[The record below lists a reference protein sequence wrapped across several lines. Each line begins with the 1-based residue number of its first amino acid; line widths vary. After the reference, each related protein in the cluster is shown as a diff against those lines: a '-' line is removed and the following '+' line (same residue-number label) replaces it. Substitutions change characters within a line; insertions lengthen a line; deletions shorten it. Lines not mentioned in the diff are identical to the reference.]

1 MFETCVNLADV
12 LCDENLG
19 LKYGKHLHSAY
30 FMGATWIG
38 KPKDNWVPGSGE
50 NSLENGAN
58 DLGNGNDILGIGA
71 NLENGEMNLGNVF

>member
-1 MFETCVNLADV
+1 MLGVPRLCLVDEFCLKRVNLADV

-38 KPKDNWVPGSGE
+38 KQEKIIGCPG
-50 NSLENGAN
+50 A
-58 DLGNGNDILGIGA
+58 A
-71 NLENGEMNLGNVF
+71 KTV